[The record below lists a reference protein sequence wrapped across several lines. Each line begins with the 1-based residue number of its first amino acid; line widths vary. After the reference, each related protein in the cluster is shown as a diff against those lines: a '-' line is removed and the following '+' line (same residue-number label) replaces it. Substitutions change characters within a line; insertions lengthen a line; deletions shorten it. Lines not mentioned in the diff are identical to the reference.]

1 MIRRLALL
9 ALAFATPVGAQTSPP
24 PRAILFVGNSFTFGA
39 NSAVRYWR
47 ASSVNDLNGY
57 GFGGVPALFKAFTD
71 EAGLS
76 YTVSL
81 ETEGGKTL
89 GFHYRERRQQIDRR
103 WDAVVL
109 QEYSTLDPQRPGN
122 PANYVADVGRLGRM
136 FASRNPNVQV
146 YLTATWTR
154 ADQTYRPGGRW
165 YGRPVAQ
172 MAQELRVAADLARAS
187 TPQVAGISPV
197 GEAWNRAFA
206 GGIADPNPYDG
217 VSFGQ
222 LDLWSW
228 DQYHASAAGYYLEAL
243 VVFGRVSGVDPRT
256 LGRGER
262 AAEELGFSQDQT
274 TALQRIASEQL
285 AQR

>member
-1 MIRRLALL
+1 MIRPLL
-9 ALAFATPVGAQTSPP
+9 AVAAVALSAPAAAQTAQ

-47 ASSVNDLNGY
+47 AGSVNDLNGY
-57 GFGGVPALFKAFTD
+57 GYGGVPALFKAFAD
-71 EAGLS
+71 EAGLA

-109 QEYSTLDPQRPGN
+109 QEYSTLNPQRPGD
-122 PANYVADVGRLGRM
+122 PGAYIADVGRLGRM
-136 FASRNPNVQV
+136 FASRNPAVQV

-172 MAQELRVAADLARAS
+172 MAQELRVAADMARAS
-187 TPQVAGISPV
+187 TPQVAGVSPV

-206 GGIADPNPYDG
+206 SGIADPNPYDG

-243 VVFGRVSGVDPRT
+243 VVFGRVTGVDPRT
-256 LGRGER
+256 LGRAER
-262 AAEELGFSQDQT
+262 AADELGFSPDQT
-274 TALQRIASEQL
+274 AALQRIAAEQL
-285 AQR
+285 ARR